1 LPVILAVI
9 DVVLTVVVLAIV
21 VVLAHCCCCPCPL
34 SSSSLPFLPL
44 PLLVDCC
51 LSPTIAIAA
60 DVFIV
65 AATPPATATTAA
77 AVAGIIARRYRH
89 QHYCCY
95 CHHGE
100 FLRDRH
106 DTDSMVSVIFY
117 TANDL
122 YQYWCQVGINQE

>member
-1 LPVILAVI
+1 LLLLSLPVVVI
-9 DVVLTVVVLAIV
+9 VLAISSFATFGW
-21 VVLAHCCCCPCPL
+21 LL
-34 SSSSLPFLPL
+34 S
-44 PLLVDCC
+44 V
-51 LSPTIAIAA
+51 SPTIAIAA

-65 AATPPATATTAA
+65 AATTPATATTAA
-77 AVAGIIARRYRH
+77 AVAGIIARCYRR
-89 QHYCCY
+89 QHYCRY